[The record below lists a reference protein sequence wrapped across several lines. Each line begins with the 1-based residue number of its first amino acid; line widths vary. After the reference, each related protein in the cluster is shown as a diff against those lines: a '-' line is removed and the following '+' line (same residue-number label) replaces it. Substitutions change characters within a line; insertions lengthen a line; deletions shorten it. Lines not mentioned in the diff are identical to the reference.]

1 MGAEVFYDDGRVMLD
16 RDGITLRHY
25 YFPLGTSK
33 RIPYD
38 RIHGVHARPMGW
50 LTGKGRG
57 WGTAHPGYWLPLDR
71 SRPRKDTLVVLDLGG
86 YVKPAF
92 TPDDPH
98 RVLEILGAH
107 TRVD

>member
-1 MGAEVFYDDGRVMLD
+1 MLYDDGRTVLG
-16 RDGITLRHY
+16 RNGITLRRY

-33 RIPYD
+33 HIPYS
-38 RIHGVHARPMGW
+38 RIRAVRSRPMGW

-57 WGTAHPGYWLPLDR
+57 WGSAHPGYWLPLDW

-92 TPDDPH
+92 SPDDPD
-98 RVLEILGAH
+98 RVLKILAQH
-107 TRVD
+107 IQS